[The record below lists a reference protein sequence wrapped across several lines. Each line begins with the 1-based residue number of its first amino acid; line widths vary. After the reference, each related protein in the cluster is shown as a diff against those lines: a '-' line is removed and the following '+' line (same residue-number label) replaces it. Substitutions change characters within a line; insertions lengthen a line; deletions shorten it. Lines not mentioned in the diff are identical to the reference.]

1 VHALDATIEV
11 AHVDVSEVVLRE
23 LAGETLEANDGS
35 RTLGTQLL
43 DELVKRALPPE

>member
-1 VHALDATIEV
+1 
-11 AHVDVSEVVLRE
+11 VLRE

-43 DELVKRALPPE
+43 DELVERPLAARVAVELGAAE